1 VPLVNRIA
9 LLDIAPPLI
18 ALCVRLMA
26 SHRCVPT
33 IDSAALSI
41 DSTVQSLVGTVLSI
55 GNNHTDMH
63 NCLQRSS
70 VGLSISEH
78 YWSIVA
84 QTSDRSTA
92 QHNRLMAQIGRSR
105 MSYTPESDFG
115 MDMGVPVGEVVTSVG
130 VKRVVKDDQEVLITT
145 MIVHV
150 DTRVHLRCL

>member
-63 NCLQRSS
+63 NCLQHSS
-70 VGLSISEH
+70 VGLSITLLVDCCANKRSFN
-78 YWSIVA
+78 SAA
-84 QTSDRSTA
+84 QSTDGA
-92 QHNRLMAQIGRSR
+92 NR
-105 MSYTPESDFG
+105 
-115 MDMGVPVGEVVTSVG
+115 
-130 VKRVVKDDQEVLITT
+130 
-145 MIVHV
+145 
-150 DTRVHLRCL
+150 